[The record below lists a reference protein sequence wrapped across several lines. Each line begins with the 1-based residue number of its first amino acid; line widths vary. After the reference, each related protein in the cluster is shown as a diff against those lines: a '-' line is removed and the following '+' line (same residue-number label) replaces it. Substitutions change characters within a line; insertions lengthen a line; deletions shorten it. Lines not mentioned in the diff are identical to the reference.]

1 MIYQS
6 CKHYLEQKI
15 GPLKVLNQ
23 LVNAVK
29 IKTNE
34 SNEAV
39 SLFKDRCSKASELF
53 QYFNIFLESITLVL
67 RDLTCLAVIQTFSMT
82 YSAFLEGDFTVKHIS
97 NRGSGVPL
105 DQVLETQYKKSVKG
119 PSRITGYTRRKEG
132 VLKWNIIHREKRQFT
147 DFLYNTSCID
157 DESEY
162 SLHHKIL
169 YTKTEAD
176 EICVSQL
183 ETYISQ

>member
-1 MIYQS
+1 
-6 CKHYLEQKI
+6 
-15 GPLKVLNQ
+15 
-23 LVNAVK
+23 
-29 IKTNE
+29 
-34 SNEAV
+34 
-39 SLFKDRCSKASELF
+39 
-53 QYFNIFLESITLVL
+53 
-67 RDLTCLAVIQTFSMT
+67 MT
-82 YSAFLEGDFTVKHIS
+82 YSAFLEGNFTVKHIS

-157 DESEY
+157 DDSEH

-169 YTKTEAD
+169 DTKTEAD
-176 EICVSQL
+176 EISVSQL

>member
-1 MIYQS
+1 
-6 CKHYLEQKI
+6 
-15 GPLKVLNQ
+15 
-23 LVNAVK
+23 
-29 IKTNE
+29 
-34 SNEAV
+34 
-39 SLFKDRCSKASELF
+39 
-53 QYFNIFLESITLVL
+53 
-67 RDLTCLAVIQTFSMT
+67 MT
-82 YSAFLEGDFTVKHIS
+82 YSAFLEGNFTVKHIS

-119 PSRITGYTRRKEG
+119 PSRIIGYTRKEES
-132 VLKWNIIHREKRQFT
+132 VLKWNIIHRKKRQFT
-147 DFLYNTSCID
+147 DFLYNISCID

-169 YTKTEAD
+169 DTKTEAD